1 MSPTHLRAAALLLLL
16 PLLLFS
22 GEVTGCNKGKSDAHS
37 ASGSQSSQDDKN
49 EVSPSNVMSIGF
61 EGMNDGFSYHEDT
74 VICAV
79 LIILGVAVCTFLTC
93 YFSRKYKLCHREP
106 PQPVGFNK
114 PHWQNVSMA
123 DLNNRF
129 EDLGAVG
136 VTPAYPPPPPTQVVP
151 TGAKTRFEAR
161 LAALESASR
170 MASLKTAVE
179 EG

>member
-1 MSPTHLRAAALLLLL
+1 MGS
-16 PLLLFS
+16 FQ
-22 GEVTGCNKGKSDAHS
+22 KGLKQCITEKEINAQTESF
-37 ASGSQSSQDDKN
+37 DDY
-49 EVSPSNVMSIGF
+49 V
-61 EGMNDGFSYHEDT
+61 
-74 VICAV
+74 
-79 LIILGVAVCTFLTC
+79 C
-93 YFSRKYKLCHREP
+93 YFSRKYKLCRREP

-170 MASLKTAVE
+170 MAALKTAVE